1 MTVAGR
7 STRRV
12 AVLGGGI
19 MGVSTSLFLARQGV
33 EVVLYD
39 AMPSVLAGAS
49 RWNEGKIH
57 LGYLYAGDPT
67 LATAKKLLTAGLMFP
82 ELVEQLTGEPARY
95 VTGGQDCYLVHRD
108 SVVGPDAVAAYFRS
122 LADLIDAHP
131 LAGRY
136 WGGVARHMT
145 APLARNTL
153 ESMVDTRTVVAGFT
167 APEKSVCTQSLA
179 DSLCR
184 ALEAERNITL
194 RTGCKVLSGQRM
206 AGSQERYSLATT
218 EGQDAGFT
226 HVVNALWE
234 GRPAVDQTLGI
245 DTVFDPTARYRVS
258 LFVRTDKHV
267 SAPSAVICTG
277 PFGDIKN
284 YDGRRFYLSWYDT
297 GLRVS
302 SNDMNHLETPFL
314 SPGDKEGIAADT
326 AGHLGRLLPCVGG
339 ILAAAEEVRVE
350 GGWVF
355 ANGSGAL
362 SDPGST
368 LHRRERVGI
377 HQSDNWFSVDTG
389 KYSLAPWL
397 ARELTA
403 QIMTT

>member
-1 MTVAGR
+1 MTGSGR
-7 STRRV
+7 SPRRV

-19 MGVSTSLFLARQGV
+19 MGVSTSLLLARQGV

-39 AMPSVLAGAS
+39 AMSSVLEGAS

-82 ELVEQLTGEPARY
+82 ELVEHLTGEPARY

-108 SVVGPDAVAAYFRS
+108 SVVSPDRVAAYFHS

-131 LAGRY
+131 LAHRY
-136 WGGVARHMT
+136 WGGVTRHMT
-145 APLARNTL
+145 APLARKTL
-153 ESMVDTRTVVAGFT
+153 ESMADTRTVVAGFT

-179 DSLCR
+179 DSLCQ
-184 ALEAERNITL
+184 AVAAEKNITQ
-194 RTGCKVLSGQRM
+194 RTKCKVLSG
-206 AGSQERYSLATT
+206 ERVNGGQGGYKLATT
-218 EGQDAGFT
+218 NGEEGGFT

-234 GRPAVDQTLGI
+234 GRPAVDQTLGV
-245 DTVFDPTARYRVS
+245 DTVVDPSARYRVS
-258 LFVRTDKHV
+258 LFVRTGKHV
-267 SAPSAVICTG
+267 NAPSAVICTG

-284 YDGRRFYLSWYDT
+284 YDGRRFYLSWYET
-297 GLRVS
+297 GLRAS
-302 SNDMNHLETPFL
+302 SNDMNHLVTPML
-314 SPGDKEGIAADT
+314 DPNDKERIAADT
-326 AGHLGRLLPCVGG
+326 ALNLGRLLPCVDG
-339 ILAAAEEVRVE
+339 ILTAAEELRVE

-362 SDPGST
+362 SDPESS

-377 HQSDNWFSVDTG
+377 HQSGNWFSVDTG

-397 ARELTA
+397 AGELTSR
-403 QIMTT
+403 IMST